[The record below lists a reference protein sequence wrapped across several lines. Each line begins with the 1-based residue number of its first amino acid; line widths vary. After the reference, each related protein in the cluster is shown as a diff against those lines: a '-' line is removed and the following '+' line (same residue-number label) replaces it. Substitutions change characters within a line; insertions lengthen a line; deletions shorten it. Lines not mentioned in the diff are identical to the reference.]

1 MRTLKKNELMLRNS
15 YIDNQ
20 TLKTVDIIRKEG
32 ENVFGRTLDHEG
44 RVVEVIIEDYFLR
57 EKDDF

>member
-1 MRTLKKNELMLRNS
+1 MRTLKKNELMLGKS

-32 ENVFGRTLDHEG
+32 ENVLLF
-44 RVVEVIIEDYFLR
+44 
-57 EKDDF
+57 